1 MASLSEL
8 VKELREKTGAG
19 ILDCQKA
26 LTENG
31 NSIDKAIDYLRQKGL
46 AAAQKKAG
54 RETNQGLIHAYI
66 HAGGK
71 IGVLIEVN
79 CETDFVARN
88 EQFKTFV
95 NDLALQVAAAS
106 PSYVRREEIAEDVVA
121 KERSIYEGQA
131 KELGKPPAAW
141 PKIIEGKLEKF
152 YQENCLLE
160 QAFIKDPSVVIKDLL
175 AQTNRQNR
183 REHECPPIHTIPT
196 RPSMSSAHY
205 RRILLK
211 VSGEMLAGEQGYG
224 VQPSILEGLAE
235 EIADVVAMDVEVA
248 VVIGGGNIFR
258 GLAAS
263 ARGMERASADYMGM
277 LATVLNALALQN
289 ALEGKGVSTRVQ
301 SAIEMRQLAEG
312 YIRRRAI
319 RHLEKKRVVIFAGGT
334 GNPYFS
340 TDTAAS
346 LRAMEIGAQ
355 VIMKGT
361 KVDGIYDSDPVKNPQ
376 AKKYAE
382 IPFLSILTQNLKVMD
397 STAISLCMD
406 NRLPLIVFNLKE
418 KGNFKRVVQGEPI
431 GTLVTVESR

>member
-88 EQFKTFV
+88 EQFKAFV
-95 NDLALQVAAAS
+95 NDLALQVAAAN
-106 PSYVRREEIAEDVVA
+106 PSCVRREEIAADVVA

-141 PKIIEGKLEKF
+141 PKIVEGKLEKF

-175 AQTNRQNR
+175 AQ
-183 REHECPPIHTIPT
+183 HIAKI
-196 RPSMSSAHY
+196 
-205 RRILLK
+205 
-211 VSGEMLAGEQGYG
+211 GENM
-224 VQPSILEGLAE
+224 
-235 EIADVVAMDVEVA
+235 
-248 VVIGGGNIFR
+248 N
-258 GLAAS
+258 
-263 ARGMERASADYMGM
+263 
-277 LATVLNALALQN
+277 
-289 ALEGKGVSTRVQ
+289 
-301 SAIEMRQLAEG
+301 
-312 YIRRRAI
+312 IRRFTRFQ
-319 RHLEKKRVVIFAGGT
+319 LG
-334 GNPYFS
+334 
-340 TDTAAS
+340 
-346 LRAMEIGAQ
+346 
-355 VIMKGT
+355 
-361 KVDGIYDSDPVKNPQ
+361 Q
-376 AKKYAE
+376 A
-382 IPFLSILTQNLKVMD
+382 
-397 STAISLCMD
+397 
-406 NRLPLIVFNLKE
+406 
-418 KGNFKRVVQGEPI
+418 
-431 GTLVTVESR
+431 